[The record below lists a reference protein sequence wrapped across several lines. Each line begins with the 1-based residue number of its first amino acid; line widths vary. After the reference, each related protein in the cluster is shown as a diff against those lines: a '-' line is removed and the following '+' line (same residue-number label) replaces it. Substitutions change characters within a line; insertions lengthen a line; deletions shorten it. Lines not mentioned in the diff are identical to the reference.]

1 MITKSVA
8 LPLSVPQAF
17 TLFTAQ
23 ISAWWP
29 ADRRHTDDAESTL
42 HLEATGRFFERTRD
56 GREVDLGRVLE
67 WQAPERI
74 VLDFYIAT
82 GPAHPTQVE
91 VTFTPETDGTRVT
104 VTHMPKPE
112 SEALWRERA
121 PRYERSWEIVLAA
134 LQRTAPR
141 GACVS

>member
-1 MITKSVA
+1 MIIKSVA
-8 LPLSVPQAF
+8 LPLPVPQAF
-17 TLFTAQ
+17 TLFTTQ

-29 ADRRHTDDAESTL
+29 AERRHTDDSESTL
-42 HLEATGRFFERTRD
+42 HLEATGRFFERARD
-56 GREVDLGRVLE
+56 GREVDLGRVVE

-82 GPAHPTQVE
+82 GPARPTQVE

-104 VTHMPKPE
+104 VTHTPKPE
-112 SEALWRERA
+112 SEALWGERA
-121 PRYERSWEIVLAA
+121 PRYQRSWEIVLDA
-134 LQRTAPR
+134 LHRAAPR